1 MEEKAKIISEKRIP
15 TKTPPD
21 IVDENGRCVFGTFDG
36 EFEKMSLVK
45 AKNPTHLPQCFN
57 RQKLTLWQAVEINFG
72 KVMFL
77 TAVCDMGIFGQTLT
91 LVYDKE
97 TKKVSTFGGP
107 MARRNVS
114 VAEKMTCGAKT
125 TAKGKKLSI
134 VFENNMQRDEFSL
147 KGNISGKPGSLS
159 YDITITRAGS
169 PSVVSI
175 PFGENRPLY
184 SQKDLFTARGSL
196 TFNGVTYTADAETT
210 AIVDD
215 HRGYYPRRMAYDWVT
230 AMGFYD
236 SENGRIPF
244 GFNLTHNQSE
254 NETDYNENLIWL
266 GKKRLPL
273 PPVRFSRTV
282 ESRDFENES
291 VWTVKDEHGMVD
303 IKFHALGINPM
314 VIHALVV
321 KIDYYFFFGYFEGT
335 LRDEEGNVY
344 SVDGMMGM
352 GEDKAMLF

>member
-1 MEEKAKIISEKRIP
+1 MEENAKIISEKRTPI
-15 TKTPPD
+15 KTPAD
-21 IVDENGRCVFGTFDG
+21 IVDENGNCVFGTFDG
-36 EFEKMSLVK
+36 EFEKFSLTK
-45 AKNPTHLPQCFN
+45 AKKPTHLPQCFN

-72 KVMFL
+72 EIMFL

-97 TKKVSTFGGP
+97 TKKVTSFGGP
-107 MARRNVS
+107 MPKGRVS
-114 VAEKMTCGAKT
+114 VAEKMTGGAKT
-125 TAKGKKLSI
+125 SANGKNLSI
-134 VFENNMQRDEFSL
+134 LFENNMQRDEFAL
-147 KGNISGKPGSLS
+147 KGDISKKSEKVS
-159 YDITITRAGS
+159 YDIVLTRAGS

-175 PFGENRPLY
+175 PFGKNRPLY
-184 SQKDLFTARGSL
+184 SQKDLFTVKGSL
-196 TFNGVTYTADAETT
+196 TFGGKTYTADAETT

-236 SENGRIPF
+236 TAEGKTPF
-244 GFNLTHNQSE
+244 GFNLTHNQSTD
-254 NETDYNENLIWL
+254 ETDYNENLIWL

-282 ESRDFENES
+282 ESRDFTSES
-291 VWTVKDEHGMVD
+291 VWTVKDEYGRVD
-303 IKFHALGINPM
+303 IKFRAFGINPM

-321 KIDYYFFFGYFEGT
+321 NIDYYFFFGCFEGT
-335 LRDEEGNVY
+335 LRDEDGNIY

-352 GEDKAMLF
+352 GEDKSMLF